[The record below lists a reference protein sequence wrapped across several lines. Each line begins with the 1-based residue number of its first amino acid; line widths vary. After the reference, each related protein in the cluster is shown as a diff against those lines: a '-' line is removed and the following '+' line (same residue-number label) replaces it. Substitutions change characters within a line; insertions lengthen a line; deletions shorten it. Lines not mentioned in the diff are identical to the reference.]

1 LDFAGDV
8 ACGCC
13 CSYRFGVA
21 GRGEK
26 SEVWRCRRGSWHYLS
41 SACLDS
47 AFDVGFMLFGC
58 YVLVAVMFMSNSKL
72 YIPEISGLTCSVN
85 VIGST
90 VFGFRVSP
98 L

>member
-1 LDFAGDV
+1 
-8 ACGCC
+8 
-13 CSYRFGVA
+13 
-21 GRGEK
+21 
-26 SEVWRCRRGSWHYLS
+26 
-41 SACLDS
+41 
-47 AFDVGFMLFGC
+47 MLFRC